1 MILQILNGIKTS
13 GLINKIT
20 GLRRVYFIKELVH
33 RIIMDLPVRLAA
45 QLSGEEGKTRQKAA
59 KLVVDL
65 AEIANADGFIEVDNA
80 HVSGVSVITGGH
92 GLRRFLSD
100 LSDDKD
106 GQVAITTTLNS
117 AGCDKEKMQEMD
129 IDWPDFL
136 EQQFEIIYAYERLG
150 IEATLSCTP
159 YDRGIELE
167 SGVASWAESNAV
179 CFSNSWTSLITN
191 RESGLSALATALTGF
206 APRWGL
212 HLPENRMPN
221 ILVNISCELTELSDW
236 SILGDW
242 IGKQVRPD
250 WNLAWGPMPF
260 IRGLPEYVSF
270 ASKKALTAAAAN
282 YGCPMLWAEGH
293 SADPPLSKD
302 DNGQWL
308 APDSG
313 WAGVLEFTA
322 EDLAKRYQDLA
333 PKGQVDLVV
342 IGCPQAS
349 IEEIRRTASAVRS
362 YAEMGKRIPNNRLWL
377 FTSEE
382 NCQLAND
389 DGSIDLLESAG
400 VVILQDTCPEVT
412 PYNRQHYNHLLTNSL
427 KAEHYLTSGLNRIPT
442 SVMSIKDCVAHAFNP
457 DLSKGE
463 RPTISAKA
471 QPQHQSAKSPRD
483 GEFSSVGNGLSSQ
496 GDFSITGRAMS
507 TDVAITYL
515 GYVNRDSG
523 VVEETGHPLDG
534 QAIEDTI
541 LIYPKGSGSTVA
553 PYVLMGLIYTG
564 KGPRAIVNR
573 DVCSLT
579 IPACSLLDVPY
590 AHGFE
595 SDPCMEVNSG
605 DLVEMIKVGDKV
617 TLTVIERAE

>member
-1 MILQILNGIKTS
+1 M
-13 GLINKIT
+13 
-20 GLRRVYFIKELVH
+20 RWLVQPS
-33 RIIMDLPVRLAA
+33 IMDLPSRLAE
-45 QLSGEEGKTRQKAA
+45 QLAGKEGKTRQKAA
-59 KLVVDL
+59 RLVVDL
-65 AEIANADGFIEVDNA
+65 AEIANAEGFIEVDNA

-100 LSDDKD
+100 LSDDED

-136 EQQFEIIYAYERLG
+136 EQQFEIIHAYERLG

-159 YDRGIELE
+159 YDRGIDLD
-167 SGVASWAESNAV
+167 SGIASWAESNAV

-206 APRWGL
+206 APKWGL
-212 HLPENRMPN
+212 HLEHNRMPN
-221 ILVNISCELTELSDW
+221 ILVNIACELTELADW

-250 WNLAWGPMPF
+250 WDLSWGPMPF
-260 IRGLPEYVSF
+260 IRGMPEHVSF

-293 SADPPLSKD
+293 SADPPLAKD
-302 DNGQWL
+302 ADGNWL
-308 APDSG
+308 EPEPG
-313 WAGVLEFTA
+313 WAGVLEFT
-322 EDLAKRYQDLA
+322 EQDLAQRYQDLA
-333 PKGQVDLVV
+333 PQGQVDLVV

-362 YAEMGKRIPNNRLWL
+362 YAEMGAKIPNNRLWL
-377 FTSEE
+377 FTSGE
-382 NCQLAND
+382 NYQLAAD
-389 DGSIDLLESAG
+389 DGSIDLLEDAG

-442 SVMSIKDCVAHAFNP
+442 SVMTIQDCVAHAFNP
-457 DLSKGE
+457 DLSAGE

-471 QPQHQSAKSPRD
+471 QPQHQSSKTKQSGD
-483 GEFSSVGNGLSSQ
+483 FSAVGNGLSSQ
-496 GDFSITGRAMS
+496 GDFTITGKAMS

-515 GYVNRDSG
+515 GYVNRDTG
-523 VVEETGHPLDG
+523 VIEEVGHPLDG

-564 KGPRAIVNR
+564 KGPKGIVNR

-579 IPACSLLDVPY
+579 IPACSLLDLPY
-590 AHGFE
+590 GHGFAT
-595 SDPCMEVNSG
+595 DPCMEINTG
-605 DLVEMIKVGDKV
+605 DLVEMRKVGDEV
-617 TLTVIERAE
+617 TLTVLERAD

>member
-1 MILQILNGIKTS
+1 M
-13 GLINKIT
+13 
-20 GLRRVYFIKELVH
+20 RWLVQPS
-33 RIIMDLPVRLAA
+33 IMDLPSRLAE
-45 QLSGEEGKTRQKAA
+45 QLAGKEGKTRQKAA
-59 KLVVDL
+59 RLVVDL
-65 AEIANADGFIEVDNA
+65 AEIANAEGFIEVDNA

-100 LSDDKD
+100 LSDDED

-136 EQQFEIIYAYERLG
+136 EQQFEIIHAYERLG

-159 YDRGIELE
+159 YDRGIELD
-167 SGVASWAESNAV
+167 SGIASWAESNAV

-206 APRWGL
+206 APKWGL
-212 HLPENRMPN
+212 HLEHNRMPN
-221 ILVNISCELTELSDW
+221 ILVNIACELTELADW

-250 WNLAWGPMPF
+250 WDLSWGPMPF
-260 IRGLPEYVSF
+260 IRGMPKHVSF

-293 SADPPLSKD
+293 SADPPLAKD
-302 DNGQWL
+302 ADGNWL
-308 APDSG
+308 EPESG
-313 WAGVLEFTA
+313 WAGVLEFT
-322 EDLAKRYQDLA
+322 EQDLAQRYQDLA
-333 PKGQVDLVV
+333 PQGQVDLVV

-362 YAEMGKRIPNNRLWL
+362 YAEMGAKIPNNRLWL
-377 FTSEE
+377 FTSGE
-382 NCQLAND
+382 NYQLAAD
-389 DGSIDLLESAG
+389 DGSIDLLEDAG

-442 SVMSIKDCVAHAFNP
+442 SVVTIQDCVAHAFNP
-457 DLSKGE
+457 DLSAGE

-471 QPQHQSAKSPRD
+471 QPQHQSSKTKQSGD
-483 GEFSSVGNGLSSQ
+483 FSAVGNGLSSQ
-496 GDFSITGRAMS
+496 GDFTITGKAMS

-515 GYVNRDSG
+515 GYVNRDTG
-523 VVEETGHPLDG
+523 VIEEVGHPLDG

-564 KGPRAIVNR
+564 KGPKGIVNR

-579 IPACSLLDVPY
+579 IPACSLLDLPY
-590 AHGFE
+590 GHGFAN
-595 SDPCMEVNSG
+595 DPCMEINTG
-605 DLVEMIKVGDKV
+605 DLVEMRKVGDEV
-617 TLTVIERAE
+617 TLTVLERAD

>member
-1 MILQILNGIKTS
+1 M
-13 GLINKIT
+13 
-20 GLRRVYFIKELVH
+20 RWLVQPS
-33 RIIMDLPVRLAA
+33 IMDLPSRLAE
-45 QLSGEEGKTRQKAA
+45 QLAGKEGKARQKAA
-59 KLVVDL
+59 RLVVDL
-65 AEIANADGFIEVDNA
+65 AEIANAEGFIEVDNA

-100 LSDDKD
+100 LSDDED

-136 EQQFEIIYAYERLG
+136 EQQFEIIHAYERLG

-159 YDRGIELE
+159 YDRGIELD
-167 SGVASWAESNAV
+167 SGIASWAESNAV

-206 APRWGL
+206 APKWGL
-212 HLPENRMPN
+212 HLEHNRMPN
-221 ILVNISCELTELSDW
+221 ILVNIACELTELTDW

-250 WNLAWGPMPF
+250 WDLSWGPMPF
-260 IRGLPEYVSF
+260 IRGMPEHVSF

-293 SADPPLSKD
+293 SADPPIAKD
-302 DNGQWL
+302 ADGNWL
-308 APDSG
+308 EPEPG
-313 WAGVLEFTA
+313 WAGVLEFT
-322 EDLAKRYQDLA
+322 EQDLAQRYQDLA
-333 PKGQVDLVV
+333 PQGQVDLVV

-362 YAEMGKRIPNNRLWL
+362 YAEMGAKIPNNRLWL
-377 FTSEE
+377 FTSGE
-382 NCQLAND
+382 NYQLAAD
-389 DGSIDLLESAG
+389 DGSIDLLEDAG

-442 SVMSIKDCVAHAFNP
+442 SVMTIQDCVAHAFNP
-457 DLSKGE
+457 DLSAGE

-471 QPQHQSAKSPRD
+471 QPQHQSSKTKQSGD
-483 GEFSSVGNGLSSQ
+483 FSAVGNGLSSQ
-496 GDFSITGRAMS
+496 GDFTITGKAMS

-515 GYVNRDSG
+515 GYVNRDTG
-523 VVEETGHPLDG
+523 VIEEVGHPLDG

-564 KGPRAIVNR
+564 KGPKGIVNR

-579 IPACSLLDVPY
+579 IPACSLLGLPY
-590 AHGFE
+590 GHGFA
-595 SDPCMEVNSG
+595 SDPCMEINTG
-605 DLVEMIKVGDKV
+605 DLVEMRKVGDEV
-617 TLTVIERAE
+617 TLTVLERAD

>member
-1 MILQILNGIKTS
+1 M
-13 GLINKIT
+13 
-20 GLRRVYFIKELVH
+20 RWLVQPS
-33 RIIMDLPVRLAA
+33 IMDLPRRLAE
-45 QLSGEEGKTRQKAA
+45 QLAGKEGKTRQKAA
-59 KLVVDL
+59 RLVVDL
-65 AEIANADGFIEVDNA
+65 AEIANAEGFIEVDNA

-100 LSDDKD
+100 LSDDED

-136 EQQFEIIYAYERLG
+136 EQQFEIIHAYERLG

-159 YDRGIELE
+159 YDRGIDLD
-167 SGVASWAESNAV
+167 SGIASWAESNAV

-206 APRWGL
+206 APKWGL
-212 HLPENRMPN
+212 HLEHNRMPN
-221 ILVNISCELTELSDW
+221 ILVNIACELTELADW

-250 WNLAWGPMPF
+250 WDLSWGPMPF
-260 IRGLPEYVSF
+260 IRGMPKHVSF

-293 SADPPLSKD
+293 SADPPLAKD
-302 DNGQWL
+302 ADGNWL
-308 APDSG
+308 EPESG
-313 WAGVLEFTA
+313 WAGVLEFT
-322 EDLAKRYQDLA
+322 EQDLAQRYQDLA
-333 PKGQVDLVV
+333 PQGQVDLVV

-362 YAEMGKRIPNNRLWL
+362 YAEMGAKIPNNRLWL
-377 FTSEE
+377 FTSGE
-382 NCQLAND
+382 NYQLAAD
-389 DGSIDLLESAG
+389 DGSIDLLEDAG

-442 SVMSIKDCVAHAFNP
+442 SVMTIQDCVANAFNP
-457 DLSKGE
+457 DLSAGE

-471 QPQHQSAKSPRD
+471 QPQHQSSKTKQSGD
-483 GEFSSVGNGLSSQ
+483 FSAVGNGLSSQ
-496 GDFSITGRAMS
+496 GDFTITGKAMS

-515 GYVNRDSG
+515 GYVNRDTG
-523 VVEETGHPLDG
+523 VIEEVGHPLDG

-564 KGPRAIVNR
+564 KGPKGIVNR

-579 IPACSLLDVPY
+579 IPACSLLDLPY
-590 AHGFE
+590 GHGFAT
-595 SDPCMEVNSG
+595 DPCMEINTG
-605 DLVEMIKVGDKV
+605 DLVEMRKVGDEV
-617 TLTVIERAE
+617 TLTVLERAD